1 MSQSSEDLS
10 FSIDSR
16 LLEELGENLVTK
28 NHVAVA
34 ELIKNA
40 YDADATQVELQFI
53 NARQD
58 GEGRRSEIR
67 IEDNGVGMTYDEI
80 DENWMRIGTTDKVR
94 NPRTEKF
101 GREKTGNKGIGRFSC
116 RRLGY
121 RLELTSIAEDPD
133 SDQYIK
139 SYIEF
144 PWNEFARNTDV
155 DEIPVESEVEY
166 LDKAD
171 TGVTLRI
178 LDLRDEWNQRD
189 FNTLRRN
196 VLTLSVVQQQRRDG
210 YKEDPGFDIV
220 FDAPEFDQGEG
231 SLLDQVYEAGW
242 CEMQGKF
249 NKNGDV
255 ELSIKGKKIGKRSH
269 TIKKDYDG
277 LEETDFKI
285 AFIPRQKK
293 HFRDTST
300 LSLERAREITGEY
313 GGIRVYRDGFRIYP
327 YGGPGDDWLGI
338 DRYYSRR
345 IGSPDEE
352 FDDLSDKMDLHNDF
366 NRTMLVHPRNENLIG
381 RIGVGTDANLEM
393 KTDREGFIQNDTFE
407 EMKEGIRL
415 ALQWLTLQYSNYL
428 SIRQKEEFQDQ
439 AEDFLEQVEESE
451 GESKDSDGDN
461 TEQGGESTTTDEGET
476 DEVTSSITDW
486 TGDDGQGGGS
496 SSGSNVSTS
505 VSGSASSST
514 NSTDTK
520 AVNEA
525 VSVIQK
531 ATETVAERT
540 DEDEEEMSDIVETA
554 SEIVQKSVKKNRQ
567 EIDFY
572 RSAFSVNQFVFS
584 FMHELRDVIVD
595 LETNKTDLDSVADS
609 MSSPEADKVKEVA
622 DDLDELKKRFEQ
634 QMNLFG
640 ILTDSEGDVEAE
652 TQRLQEEVEKLISS
666 VDYISEDYDISI
678 ESDIPINLYTPPMH
692 RTELYS
698 VLINLLTNSIKAV
711 IADGG
716 EDNRILIEG
725 TKEGEEVI
733 LRVHDSGIG
742 IPPEHHEEIVEPLI
756 SDPQDN
762 LYDRLE
768 DEMPSQLSSQLG
780 SGSGLGLSIVSEI
793 ANKYG
798 GGLKFIDSEDWATTA
813 EVTLHDE

>member
-1 MSQSSEDLS
+1 MSQSPEDLS

-16 LLEELGENLVTK
+16 LLEELGENLVTR

-40 YDADATQVELQFI
+40 YDADATWVELQFI
-53 NARQD
+53 NARQEN
-58 GEGRRSEIR
+58 GGGRREIR
-67 IEDNGVGMTYDEI
+67 IKDNGVGMTYDEI
-80 DENWMRIGTTDKVR
+80 DENWMRIGTTDKIR
-94 NPRTEKF
+94 NPQTEKY

-139 SYIEF
+139 SHVEF

-155 DEIPVESEVEY
+155 DEIPVDSEVEY
-166 LDKAD
+166 LDDAD

-178 LDLRDEWNQRD
+178 LDLRDEWSQRD

-210 YKEDPGFDIV
+210 YKEDPGFDII

-231 SLLDQVYEAGW
+231 NLLDQVYEAGW
-242 CEMQGKF
+242 CEMQGAF
-249 NKNGDV
+249 NENGDI
-255 ELSIKGKKIGKRSH
+255 ELTIEGKKIGKRSH
-269 TIKKDYDG
+269 TIKKGYDG

-285 AFIPRQKK
+285 AFIPREKK

-300 LSLERAREITGEY
+300 LSLERATEITGDY
-313 GGIRVYRDGFRIYP
+313 GGIRVYQDGFRVYP
-327 YGGPGDDWLGI
+327 YGGPNDDWLGI

-352 FDDLSDKMDLHNDF
+352 FDDLSNKMDLHNDF
-366 NRTMLVHPRNENLIG
+366 NRTMLLHPRNENLIG
-381 RIGVGTDANLEM
+381 RVGVGTDANLEM

-407 EMKEGIRL
+407 DMKEGLRL

-428 SIRQKEEFQDQ
+428 SIRQKEEFQDK
-439 AEDFLEQVEESE
+439 AEDFLNQVEES
-451 GESKDSDGDN
+451 KDGS
-461 TEQGGESTTTDEGET
+461 ESTDEDGPEQSRGFTTSDEGET
-476 DEVTSSITDW
+476 DENTSALSNW
-486 TGDDGQGGGS
+486 TSDDGQGTGS
-496 SSGSNVSTS
+496 SSGSNVSPNVT
-505 VSGSASSST
+505 GSASSST
-514 NSTDTK
+514 NTTDTK
-520 AVNEA
+520 AVDEA

-531 ATETVAERT
+531 ASETVSERT
-540 DEDEEEMSDIVETA
+540 DEGDEEMSDVVETA
-554 SEIVQKSVKKNRQ
+554 SEIVQKSVEKNRQ

-584 FMHELRDVIVD
+584 FMHELRDVIVE
-595 LETNKTDLDSVADS
+595 LETNKSDLDSVVDS
-609 MSSPEADKVKEVA
+609 ISSPEADHVKGVV

-652 TQRLQEEVEKLISS
+652 TQRLHGEAEKLVNS
-666 VDYISEDYDISI
+666 VDYISEDYNISI
-678 ESDIPINLYTPPMH
+678 ELEIPINLYTPPMH

-725 TKEGEEVI
+725 AKQDEMVI

-742 IPPEHHEEIVEPLI
+742 IPPEHHEEIAEPLI

-793 ANKYG
+793 ATKYG
-798 GGLKFIDSEDWATTA
+798 GGLRFIDSDDWATTA
-813 EVTLHDE
+813 EVTMYDE